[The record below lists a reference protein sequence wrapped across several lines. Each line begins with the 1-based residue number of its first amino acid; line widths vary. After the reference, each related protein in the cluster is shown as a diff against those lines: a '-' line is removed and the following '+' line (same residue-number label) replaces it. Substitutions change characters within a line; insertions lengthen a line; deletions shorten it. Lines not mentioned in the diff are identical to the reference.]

1 MSPRNHLHTLQQ
13 LVTAFS
19 LVERNHLIPGTE
31 RHETDVEHSFS
42 VAMLA
47 WFICDKYN
55 LPLNREKVLKYA
67 LSHDFVEVYAGDVS
81 AFASPQKRQQKMVA
95 EAIALKRLTKEFSAF
110 PDLVATLQNYEK
122 RRDDESLF
130 VWTVDKLQALILGD
144 IDGWRPFARLGITY
158 SQFCDKHADIL
169 EKASPYMKDIYVELL
184 DYYKTTYYDKAAK
197 D

>member
-1 MSPRNHLHTLQQ
+1 M
-13 LVTAFS
+13 
-19 LVERNHLIPGTE
+19 
-31 RHETDVEHSFS
+31 
-42 VAMLA
+42 
-47 WFICDKYN
+47 
-55 LPLNREKVLKYA
+55 
-67 LSHDFVEVYAGDVS
+67 YAGDVNT
-81 AFASPQKRQQKMVA
+81 FASPQERQQKIVA

-110 PDLVATLQNYEK
+110 SDLVATLQNYEK
-122 RRDDESLF
+122 RHDDESLF

-158 SQFCDKHADIL
+158 AQFCAKHAEIL